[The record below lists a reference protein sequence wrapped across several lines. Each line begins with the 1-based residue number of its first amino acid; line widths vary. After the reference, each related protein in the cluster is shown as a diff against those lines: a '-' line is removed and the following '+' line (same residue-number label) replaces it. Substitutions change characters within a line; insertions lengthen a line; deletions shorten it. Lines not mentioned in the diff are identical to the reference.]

1 MLAVST
7 SAALGFASVPECP
20 ETVTVKEELGFNPC
34 YGRHMYTELAGF
46 ANSACFDD
54 DLNPSVAPGIGPQ
67 AGADI
72 TEGVAGLM
80 EVAANQ
86 HPILDEYQN
95 TALCPVNV
103 HWHMGAEHRSEGEF
117 DEDGKSPE
125 TEDDHGRRLAGDT
138 EIRHGHKCHHYDNL
152 TPEQKEPY
160 EWKYCKDMKV
170 GETYEIHWPHSAAG
184 ACGTKWQYQSKFYD
198 GVFCNMDAVMGVLGM
213 ATEEAGAP
221 VPTYIGVQGQVF
233 TIVNDDAYKLDLNM
247 AGAIMGGE
255 YWSDVARY
263 TGSTTGTSRDNE
275 ICSNYAPI
283 TWQVDRKCHMIAAS
297 SFDALCKEMKNNK
310 EEKGGDDM
318 EHDLHAHGARET
330 VWANL
335 TAGTPG
341 R

>member
-7 SAALGFASVPECP
+7 SSALGFASTPMPDCP
-20 ETVTVKEELGFNPC
+20 EPVVVKEELGFNPC
-34 YGRHMYTELAGF
+34 AHRHSFTELAGF
-46 ANSACFDD
+46 ANSACFDED
-54 DLNPSVAPGIGPQ
+54 GNPGVGPQ

-72 TEGVAGLM
+72 TEGAAGLM
-80 EVAANQ
+80 SVEATQ
-86 HPILDEYQN
+86 HPILGEYAD

-103 HWHMGAEHRSEGEF
+103 HWHMGAEHRSAGEY
-117 DEDGKSPE
+117 DEYGKSPE
-125 TEDDHGRRLAGDT
+125 DHHRRLA
-138 EIRHGHKCHHYDNL
+138 ESSVRHGHKCMYYDE
-152 TPEQKEPY
+152 TDPKFTTEY
-160 EWKYCKDMKV
+160 DWKYCKDMVV

>member
-34 YGRHMYTELAGF
+34 YGRHQFTELAGF

-54 DLNPSVAPGIGPQ
+54 DLNPNVGPQ

-72 TEGVAGLM
+72 TEGAAGLM

-86 HPILDEYQN
+86 HPILDEYQD
-95 TALCPVNV
+95 TSLCPVNV
-103 HWHMGAEHRSEGEF
+103 HWHMGAEHRSEGEY
-117 DEDGKSPE
+117 DELGTSP
-125 TEDDHGRRLAGDT
+125 EDDHGRALAGDT
-138 EIRHGHKCHHYDNL
+138 EIRHGHKCRHYDTL
-152 TPEQKEPY
+152 SVEQKAPY

-198 GVFCNMDAVMGVLGM
+198 GVFCNMEAVMGLLQGE
-213 ATEEAGAP
+213 TQPAP
-221 VPTYIGVQGQVF
+221 VPSAIGVQGQVF
-233 TIVNDDAYKLDLNM
+233 TIVNDEHYAKDLTM

-255 YWSDVARY
+255 YWQDVARY

-297 SFDALCKEMKNNK
+297 SFDALCKEMKENN
-310 EEKGGDDM
+310 GGDDM
-318 EHDLHAHGARET
+318 SGDLHPHGARET
-330 VWANL
+330 VLPAL
-335 TAGTPG
+335 TADNNPG